1 MDQVYKINQIVLN
14 DSKTQFGIAYN
25 NGIKTFNT
33 EDFKIK
39 YSSNPL
45 GNISLMTIVH
55 ELNIVV
61 FVGSEIN
68 ELYDTKKIVIYDLIN
83 QKDIYSTRFQ
93 KEITRIDT
101 INKFLVIGF
110 QNELKIFSLEKKDTI
125 IPINEITLES
135 DIYEYWSDSSNEF
148 SLTKIFLANFSPNDV
163 SLSLFIGNYWNFD
176 RPKIFKLPISKI
188 QNIFFIKK
196 MNQIIIPDETAYY
209 IYGFNVDDGKQ
220 TLCLYRGKN
229 PGIITSV
236 VLLNK
241 NFLAINNLNRK
252 IYIYDIIGNSNNY
265 NIGNFIGG
273 LIYGEYISAFMIIP
287 YEKIIKENE
296 GEFYASDFQKKGSIL
311 SCEEDGIELKIFSYN
326 GNAYKLRINFIK
338 KEFDIIN
345 KEKYAKFKVNQIID
359 NSVNI
364 PENDNTYDSYNS
376 IFENSK
382 KKQKK
387 EEDKFVV
394 FQ

>member
-1 MDQVYKINQIVLN
+1 MDQVYKINQIVFN

-252 IYIYDIIGNSNNY
+252 IYIYDIIGNSSNY

-359 NSVNI
+359 NSINI

>member
-241 NFLAINNLNRK
+241 SFLAINNLNRK

>member
-1 MDQVYKINQIVLN
+1 MDQVYKINQIVFN

-163 SLSLFIGNYWNFD
+163 SLSLFVGNYWNFD

-241 NFLAINNLNRK
+241 NFLAINNLNRR
-252 IYIYDIIGNSNNY
+252 IYIYDIIGNSSNY

-359 NSVNI
+359 NSINI

>member
-25 NGIKTFNT
+25 NGIKTFNS

-39 YSSNPL
+39 YSSNPI

-61 FVGSEIN
+61 FVGFETN

-148 SLTKIFLANFSPNDV
+148 SLTKIFLANFSPKD
-163 SLSLFIGNYWNFD
+163 
-176 RPKIFKLPISKI
+176 IS
-188 QNIFFIKK
+188 F
-196 MNQIIIPDETAYY
+196 
-209 IYGFNVDDGKQ
+209 
-220 TLCLYRGKN
+220 
-229 PGIITSV
+229 
-236 VLLNK
+236 
-241 NFLAINNLNRK
+241 
-252 IYIYDIIGNSNNY
+252 
-265 NIGNFIGG
+265 
-273 LIYGEYISAFMIIP
+273 LIYR
-287 YEKIIKENE
+287 K
-296 GEFYASDFQKKGSIL
+296 
-311 SCEEDGIELKIFSYN
+311 
-326 GNAYKLRINFIK
+326 
-338 KEFDIIN
+338 
-345 KEKYAKFKVNQIID
+345 
-359 NSVNI
+359 
-364 PENDNTYDSYNS
+364 
-376 IFENSK
+376 
-382 KKQKK
+382 
-387 EEDKFVV
+387 
-394 FQ
+394 

>member
-163 SLSLFIGNYWNFD
+163 SLSLFVGNYWNFD

-241 NFLAINNLNRK
+241 NFLAINNLNRR
-252 IYIYDIIGNSNNY
+252 IYIYDIIGNSSNY

-359 NSVNI
+359 NSINI

>member
-1 MDQVYKINQIVLN
+1 MDQVYKINQIVFN

-39 YSSNPL
+39 YSSNLL

-252 IYIYDIIGNSNNY
+252 IYIYDIIGNSSNY

-359 NSVNI
+359 NSINI

-394 FQ
+394 FL

>member
-1 MDQVYKINQIVLN
+1 
-14 DSKTQFGIAYN
+14 
-25 NGIKTFNT
+25 
-33 EDFKIK
+33 
-39 YSSNPL
+39 
-45 GNISLMTIVH
+45 
-55 ELNIVV
+55 
-61 FVGSEIN
+61 
-68 ELYDTKKIVIYDLIN
+68 
-83 QKDIYSTRFQ
+83 
-93 KEITRIDT
+93 
-101 INKFLVIGF
+101 
-110 QNELKIFSLEKKDTI
+110 
-125 IPINEITLES
+125 
-135 DIYEYWSDSSNEF
+135 
-148 SLTKIFLANFSPNDV
+148 
-163 SLSLFIGNYWNFD
+163 
-176 RPKIFKLPISKI
+176 
-188 QNIFFIKK
+188 

-209 IYGFNVDDGKQ
+209 IYGFNIDDGKQ

-229 PGIITSV
+229 PGVITSV

-241 NFLAINNLNRK
+241 KYLAINNLNRK

-287 YEKIIKENE
+287 YEKIIQKNE
-296 GEFYASDFQKKGSIL
+296 GEFYTSDFQKKGSIL

-326 GNAYKLRINFIK
+326 RIAYKLRINFIK
-338 KEFDIIN
+338 KDFDIID
-345 KEKYAKFKVNQIID
+345 KEQYAKFKVNQIIE

-364 PENDNTYDSYNS
+364 PESDNTYDSYNS

>member
-229 PGIITSV
+229 PGVITSV

-252 IYIYDIIGNSNNY
+252 IYIYDIIGNSSNY

>member
-229 PGIITSV
+229 PGVITSV

-252 IYIYDIIGNSNNY
+252 IYIYDIIGNSSNY

-359 NSVNI
+359 NSINI

-394 FQ
+394 FL

>member
-25 NGIKTFNT
+25 NGIKTFNS

-39 YSSNPL
+39 YSSNPI

-61 FVGSEIN
+61 FVGFETN

-148 SLTKIFLANFSPNDV
+148 SLTKIFLANFSPKDI
-163 SLSLFIGNYWNFD
+163 SLSLFIGNDWNFD

-229 PGIITSV
+229 PGVITSV

-273 LIYGEYISAFMIIP
+273 LFM
-287 YEKIIKENE
+287 ENT
-296 GEFYASDFQKKGSIL
+296 FL
-311 SCEEDGIELKIFSYN
+311 L
-326 GNAYKLRINFIK
+326 L
-338 KEFDIIN
+338 
-345 KEKYAKFKVNQIID
+345 
-359 NSVNI
+359 
-364 PENDNTYDSYNS
+364 
-376 IFENSK
+376 
-382 KKQKK
+382 
-387 EEDKFVV
+387 
-394 FQ
+394 

>member
-1 MDQVYKINQIVLN
+1 MDQVYKINQIVFN

-148 SLTKIFLANFSPNDV
+148 SLTKIFLANFSPNDA
-163 SLSLFIGNYWNFD
+163 SLSLFIGNDWNFD

-229 PGIITSV
+229 PGVITSV

-241 NFLAINNLNRK
+241 NYLAINNLNRK

>member
-241 NFLAINNLNRK
+241 SFLAINNLNRK
-252 IYIYDIIGNSNNY
+252 IYIYDIIGNSSNY

>member
-241 NFLAINNLNRK
+241 SFLAINNLNRK

-364 PENDNTYDSYNS
+364 PENDNTFDSYNS

>member
-1 MDQVYKINQIVLN
+1 MDQVYKINQIVFN

-252 IYIYDIIGNSNNY
+252 IYIYDIIGNSSNY

-359 NSVNI
+359 NSINI

-394 FQ
+394 FL

>member
-1 MDQVYKINQIVLN
+1 MDQVYKINQIVFN

-229 PGIITSV
+229 PGVITSV

-241 NFLAINNLNRK
+241 SFLAINNLNRK